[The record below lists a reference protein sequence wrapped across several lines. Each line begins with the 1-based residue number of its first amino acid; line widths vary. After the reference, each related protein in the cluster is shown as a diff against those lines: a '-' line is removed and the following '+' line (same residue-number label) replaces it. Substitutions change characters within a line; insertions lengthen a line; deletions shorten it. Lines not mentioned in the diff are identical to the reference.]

1 MLREEPELSPMA
13 KKPLLRARADDV
25 VPVPP
30 LPIGKVP
37 VTPPAPLP
45 ARSEASA
52 ERTPELNEIPVPAIL
67 LLIKQSFIFMDY

>member
-13 KKPLLRARADDV
+13 KKALVRARADVV

-30 LPIGKVP
+30 LAIGRVP
-37 VTPPAPLP
+37 VTPPEPLA

-52 ERTPELNEIPVPAIL
+52 VRTPEVKVIPVPAI
-67 LLIKQSFIFMDY
+67 SD